1 MLDTSICQ
9 KARLSRDPRFDGQF
23 FTAVK
28 TTGIYCR
35 SICPASPP
43 KEENVQYFSSAIECA
58 TAGFRPCLRCRPD
71 SAPYSPAWKGVNATL
86 DRAMRLIDEGALQS
100 LSLAQLSER
109 LGISDRYLRQVF
121 KQHLGMSPKRYSLYQ
136 QCLFAKQLL
145 QQTQLPIIQV
155 ALASG
160 FDSIRRFNDCFKA
173 ELKLTP
179 SQVRKTGGDKF
190 NQVTLKLYYRP
201 PFDWSLMQGT
211 LAARAVDKLEWC
223 DEHSYGRTFN
233 WYGTVG
239 CFTAKHHAKQN
250 MFGVNIELN
259 EVKHLKAI
267 INNIRR
273 ILDLDLD
280 VQAVEADLKAC
291 LPASFPFKS
300 GVRLPGI
307 WSLFEA
313 GIRAILGQQIS
324 VTAARNLVTTLVN
337 ELGESYGEHILFP
350 SPQAIAMSE
359 LAFLKIPGSR
369 KQTLRNLAQHY
380 CDMAAQG
387 YCDMTANSACDK
399 TTLGNF
405 EGTQNG
411 LEERVVNDTSQWLT
425 LKGIGPWTVEYARM
439 RGLSDPDIF
448 LVGDLGVKKALA
460 KVLINKNGDEKDP
473 IEELSSEQVSPW
485 GSYLTF
491 QLWSQL

>member
-43 KEENVQYFSSAIECA
+43 KEENVQYFTSAIECA

-71 SAPYSPAWKGVNATL
+71 SAPHSPAWKGVNATL

-100 LSLAQLSER
+100 HSLVQLAER
-109 LGISDRYLRQVF
+109 LGISDRYLRQLF
-121 KQHLGMSPKRYSLYQ
+121 NQHLGMSPKRYSLYQ

-145 QQTQLPIIQV
+145 QQTKLPIIQV

-160 FDSIRRFNDCFKA
+160 FDSVRRFNDCFKA

-179 SQVRKTGGDKF
+179 SQVRKTGKDKF
-190 NQVTLKLYYRP
+190 NQLTLKLYYRP

-233 WYGTVG
+233 WYDTIGT
-239 CFTAKHHAKQN
+239 FTAKHHGKLN
-250 MFGVNIELN
+250 MFEVSMEVN
-259 EVKHLKAI
+259 EVKYLKAV

-291 LPASFPFKS
+291 LPASFPFKA

-324 VTAARNLVTTLVN
+324 VTAARNLVTTLVS

-350 SPQAIAMSE
+350 APQAIAGSE

-380 CDMAAQG
+380 CDMAAQCC
-387 YCDMTANSACDK
+387 CDMTAKSVCDK
-399 TTLGNF
+399 TAQGCVEDTQKGLG
-405 EGTQNG
+405 ESA
-411 LEERVVNDTSQWLT
+411 ENDTSQWLA
-425 LKGIGPWTVEYARM
+425 LKGVGPWTVEYARM
-439 RGLSDPDIF
+439 RGLSDPNIF
-448 LVGDLGVKKALA
+448 LAGDLGIKKALERYR
-460 KVLINKNGDEKDP
+460 VDEKGK
-473 IEELSSEQVSPW
+473 EVVLSAEQASPW